1 MLRILLGVAALP
13 LFVTADV
20 STAQTDAP
28 ECETPGE
35 LPAPLA
41 GWPDPVSLKAAGNF
55 GAARRTELT
64 PGRSAALTLLPTPQ
78 VRYPVRPEKPGGTVS
93 YGGVLRFS
101 VAEKGLWRV
110 ALSTGAW
117 VDVVKNG
124 KASTSVA
131 HGRGP
136 PCTGIRKTVDYRL
149 APGTYAL
156 QVAAN
161 GSETMT
167 LMVARLP

>member
-1 MLRILLGVAALP
+1 MP

-20 STAQTDAP
+20 STAQTDTP

-41 GWPDPVSLKAAGNF
+41 GWSDPGALKAAGNF
-55 GAARRTELT
+55 GAARRAELT
-64 PGRSAALTLLPTPQ
+64 PGGSAVLTLLPTPQ

-101 VAEKGLWRV
+101 VAEEGLWRV

-117 VDVVKNG
+117 VDVVKDG

-136 PCTGIRKTVDYRL
+136 PCTGIRKMVDYRL